1 MRVLLP
7 PGHPKASSLP
17 RATLRDWQRS
27 PSHETLVPHVHCLVK
42 IKPFTSIKRC
52 GVSFEGRKAA
62 GAVAGDH
69 TGEPPPQAIHRDT
82 EGPTRGGR
90 TEPRRSQTGRAAES
104 WPQAPGCLSPLP
116 LLLPSRGCKASS
128 MSCRLPELPGSFQAS
143 GLWSADITFRLE
155 IAGHC
160 LPIPRY
166 APDLPPPWG
175 GKHR

>member
-17 RATLRDWQRS
+17 QATLRDWQRS

-62 GAVAGDH
+62 GAAAGDH
-69 TGEPPPQAIHRDT
+69 TGAPAPGNPQGH
-82 EGPTRGGR
+82 GGR
-90 TEPRRSQTGRAAES
+90 HPRWADRTWASRTGRGAES
-104 WPQAPGCLSPLP
+104 WPQAPGCRSHLH

-128 MSCRLPELPGSFQAS
+128 MSCRLPEPPALSRLLVCGLPTLLCA
-143 GLWSADITFRLE
+143 
-155 IAGHC
+155 
-160 LPIPRY
+160 
-166 APDLPPPWG
+166 
-175 GKHR
+175 